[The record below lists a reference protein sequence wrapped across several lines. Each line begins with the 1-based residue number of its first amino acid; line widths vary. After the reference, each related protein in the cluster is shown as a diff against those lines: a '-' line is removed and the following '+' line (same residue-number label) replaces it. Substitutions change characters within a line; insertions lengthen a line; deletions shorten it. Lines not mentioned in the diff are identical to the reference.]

1 MSSNGEGDRA
11 VESLDVKAPGGCL
24 YQSDPY
30 RGASNLT
37 GRSRC
42 ANQEAT
48 KCEARVKRIAGPLGV
63 PSRLDGGEGY
73 ISIEGLD

>member
-1 MSSNGEGDRA
+1 MRLLPRMFG
-11 VESLDVKAPGGCL
+11 VEAHIGTR
-24 YQSDPY
+24 SDPS

-37 GRSRC
+37 GRSKC
-42 ANQEAT
+42 VNQEAT